1 MTWGHVRTVSFSCCL
16 VLICDMVR
24 YGVRNY
30 RCLVLVFM
38 WVPINV
44 RNCSNGDRNHRNT
57 HDWRACNFGVSSFH
71 AVVRLS
77 EYSKHNAMKGFG
89 DHLGCEHSPL
99 AQVVNA
105 AVKTSS
111 IRVCK
116 VIEARYD
123 RTVLLVGAAVF
134 FVPRVPV
141 CVPISDL

>member
-1 MTWGHVRTVSFSCCL
+1 MMKCLFVWHTVTHATAAMS
-16 VLICDMVR
+16 
-24 YGVRNY
+24 G
-30 RCLVLVFM
+30 
-38 WVPINV
+38 
-44 RNCSNGDRNHRNT
+44 RNHGNA